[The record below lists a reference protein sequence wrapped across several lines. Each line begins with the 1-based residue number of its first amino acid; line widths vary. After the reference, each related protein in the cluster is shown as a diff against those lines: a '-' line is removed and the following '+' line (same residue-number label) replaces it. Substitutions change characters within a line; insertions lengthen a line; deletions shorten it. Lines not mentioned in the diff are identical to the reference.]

1 MPLLRAITFDVGG
14 TLVEPW
20 PSVGHVYAAV
30 AREFG
35 VNGLSPEELN
45 AGFRRAWRARAV
57 FDYSRAGWYALVR
70 ETFADRAAELPDAYF
85 PAVYDRFA
93 EPVAWRVF
101 DDVLPT
107 LSRLRQRGVRLGI
120 ISNWDERLRPLLRG
134 LGLADWFASI
144 VVSCEAGVTKPD
156 ARLFH
161 RAAAE
166 LGVPPAEL
174 LHVGD
179 DAERDVAGGRA
190 AGCQVMQVRREA
202 GPEHGLSG
210 LWAWTEL
217 GGGPLEN

>member
-1 MPLLRAITFDVGG
+1 MPVVRAITFDVGG
-14 TLVEPW
+14 TLLEPW
-20 PSVGHVYAAV
+20 PSVGHVYVAV

-45 AGFRRAWRARAV
+45 ARFRRAWRARAA
-57 FDYSRAGWYALVR
+57 FDYSRPGWHALVR
-70 ETFADRAAELPDAYF
+70 ETFAERAVELPDAYF
-85 PAVYDRFA
+85 SAVYDRFA
-93 EPVAWRVF
+93 EPAAWRVF

-107 LSRLRQRGVRLGI
+107 LTRLRQRGLRLGI

-166 LGVPPAEL
+166 LGVAPAEL

-179 DAERDVAGGRA
+179 DAERDLAGARA
-190 AGCQVMQVRREA
+190 AGCQAVLVGREA
-202 GPEHGLSG
+202 GAGHGLESLWSG
-210 LWAWTEL
+210 TEP
-217 GGGPLEN
+217 GDGSRKN